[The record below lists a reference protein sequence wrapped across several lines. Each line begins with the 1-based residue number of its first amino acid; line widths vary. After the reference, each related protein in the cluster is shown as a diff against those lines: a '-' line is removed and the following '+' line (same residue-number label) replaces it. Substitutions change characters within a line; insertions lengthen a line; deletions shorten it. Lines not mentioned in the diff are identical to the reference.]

1 VKRREI
7 LVSTARRNPN
17 RGQDFSHSFETWISR
32 FARND
37 KKSVNWQMKDAGK
50 SFDLSK
56 GRGKRIKGIAILMV
70 AKSVQTL
77 KTQKAF
83 SESIRYIL
91 GGAT

>member
-1 VKRREI
+1 
-7 LVSTARRNPN
+7 
-17 RGQDFSHSFETWISR
+17 
-32 FARND
+32 
-37 KKSVNWQMKDAGK
+37 MKDAGK